1 VGPDVVAPAERVPLR
16 NRTTALLD
24 TTPAWGLAVFAMFS
38 IQLGSAVSVSL
49 FPEIGT
55 GGTAW
60 LRLTLGAL
68 ILILVV
74 QPRIGSITR
83 KNVPGLLGLGVTTG
97 LMTLAFLAAI
107 DRIPL
112 GTAVAIEFLGPLTV
126 AAISG
131 KNKKAAIW
139 PLVALIGVV
148 LMTEPWTTNVDPVG
162 VGFAALAG
170 LFWGL
175 YIVLTQQ
182 VGDQFTGVEG
192 LALSTPIAAFTAAW
206 VGVPQAWG
214 NITWQVLAVGLLL
227 GLLTP
232 AVPFALEMLAL
243 KRMNKRAFGTLMAV
257 EPAIASLMG
266 VAILLQIPGVLD
278 IAGIALVILA
288 GVATQR
294 DAARPPLM
302 DIPATP
308 ERPSI

>member
-1 VGPDVVAPAERVPLR
+1 MRQR
-16 NRTTALLD
+16 SSLLLEK
-24 TTPAWGLAVFAMFS
+24 TPAWGLAVVAMLS
-38 IQLGSAVSVSL
+38 IQLGSALSVSL
-49 FPEIGT
+49 FPAIGT
-55 GGTAW
+55 AGTAW

-74 QPRIGSITR
+74 QPRIRSITK
-83 KNVPGLLGLGVTTG
+83 KNLPGLIGLGVTTG
-97 LMTLAFLAAI
+97 LMTLSFLAAI

-112 GTAVAIEFLGPLTV
+112 GTAVAIEFLGPLTI

-148 LMTEPWTTNVDPVG
+148 LMTEPWTGNVDPAG

-170 LFWGL
+170 FFWGV

-182 VGDQFTGVEG
+182 VGDQFTGVQG
-192 LALSTPIAAFTAAW
+192 LAISTPVAALTAAW

-214 NITWQVLAVGLLL
+214 NMTWQVLAVGLLL

-232 AVPFALEMLAL
+232 ALPFALEMLAL

-257 EPAIASLMG
+257 EPAIASFIGL
-266 VAILLQIPGVLD
+266 AILLQIPGVLD

-294 DAARPPLM
+294 DAARPPVM
-302 DIPATP
+302 DLPATP
-308 ERPSI
+308 GT

>member
-1 VGPDVVAPAERVPLR
+1 MRL
-16 NRTTALLD
+16 RTTLLLD
-24 TTPAWGLAVFAMFS
+24 KTPAWGLAVVAMLS

-49 FPEIGT
+49 FPAIGT
-55 GGTAW
+55 AGTAW

-74 QPRIGSITR
+74 QPRIRSITR
-83 KNVPGLLGLGVTTG
+83 KNLPGLLGLGVTTG

-126 AAISG
+126 AALSG

-139 PLVALIGVV
+139 PLVALVGVV
-148 LMTEPWTTNVDPVG
+148 LMTEPWTTNVDPLG

-170 LFWGL
+170 ALWGL

-182 VGDQFTGVEG
+182 VGDQFTGVQG
-192 LALSTPIAAFTAAW
+192 LALSAPIAAITAGI
-206 VGVPQAWG
+206 VGVPQAIG
-214 NITWQVLAVGLLL
+214 NISWQVLAVGLLL
-227 GLLTP
+227 GILTP
-232 AVPFALEMLAL
+232 ALPFALEMLAL

-257 EPAIASLMG
+257 EPAVASIIG
-266 VAILLQIPGVLD
+266 VVILLQVPGLLD
-278 IAGIALVILA
+278 VFGIALVIVA

-294 DAARPPLM
+294 DAARPPLLDM
-302 DIPATP
+302 PATP
-308 ERPSI
+308 ETLAD